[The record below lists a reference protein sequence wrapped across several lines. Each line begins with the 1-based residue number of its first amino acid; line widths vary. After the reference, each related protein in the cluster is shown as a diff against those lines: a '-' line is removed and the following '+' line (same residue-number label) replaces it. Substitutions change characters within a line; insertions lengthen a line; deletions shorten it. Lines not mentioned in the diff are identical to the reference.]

1 MAQHS
6 VEFNPARKVSVSPF
20 PQGSAVNM
28 SPSDPKNLPLFSP
41 IRNFYASC
49 SSFSPIRNLSASSCC
64 CCSPLLSFA
73 RSPAVSLIHRSIHG
87 GEAFQVR
94 DPRRRC
100 CCCKIRTSIHR
111 FLPFFLKWFICFSFP
126 LIELS
131 FVFDSRFRV
140 QVRFLCAD
148 LLIFEVVRLFVLIC
162 GNISS
167 ESWFDSVCLV
177 SDPTFMLFFGFFF
190 F

>member
-1 MAQHS
+1 MNVRNKNRGSIQNLHGRKGWDWLAAIAISQSIRQTLLHVAQHS

-111 FLPFFLKWFICFSFP
+111 FLPFFLK
-126 LIELS
+126 
-131 FVFDSRFRV
+131 
-140 QVRFLCAD
+140 
-148 LLIFEVVRLFVLIC
+148 
-162 GNISS
+162 
-167 ESWFDSVCLV
+167 
-177 SDPTFMLFFGFFF
+177 
-190 F
+190 